1 MAYASTSSVRPLSEM
16 NTTPLIDVMLVLLIM
31 LIMTIPLTTNSLDVE
46 LPRPPKDDALVEP
59 DPVRNLLVVER
70 DGGLRWNDRLVTEPQ
85 LAALLAEVR
94 TMRPEPE
101 VQFRPEPNA
110 SYERSARVVLIV
122 KQSRVTRFGFL
133 DNEKYRHFD
142 RPR

>member
-1 MAYASTSSVRPLSEM
+1 MAYASSSSIRPLSEM

-31 LIMTIPLTTNSLDVE
+31 LIMTIPLSTNSLDVD
-46 LPRPPKDDALVEP
+46 LPRREPPPTTAEP

-70 DGGLRWNDRLVTEPQ
+70 DGGLRWNDRLITEPQ

-101 VQFRPEPNA
+101 VQFRPEANA

-133 DNEKYRHFD
+133 DNEKYRNFD

>member
-31 LIMTIPLTTNSLDVE
+31 LIMTIPLASNSLDVD
-46 LPRPPKDDALVEP
+46 LPQGPPPRPLDQP

-70 DGGLRWNDRLVTEPQ
+70 DGGLRWNDDPVTEAQ
-85 LAALLAEVR
+85 LAAQLGEVR
-94 TMRPEPE
+94 AMRPEPE

-110 SYERSARVVLIV
+110 SYERSARVLLLV
-122 KQSRVTRFGFL
+122 KQSRVSRFGFL
-133 DNEKYRHFD
+133 DNEKYRDFD